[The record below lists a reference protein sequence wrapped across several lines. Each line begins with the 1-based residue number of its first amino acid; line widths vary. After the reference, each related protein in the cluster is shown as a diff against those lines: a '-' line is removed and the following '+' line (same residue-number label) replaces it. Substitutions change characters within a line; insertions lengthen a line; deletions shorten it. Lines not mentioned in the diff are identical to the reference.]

1 MTQSRD
7 KPRLRKVERLQL
19 RRGDDVLLVLRDP
32 TGLSEQ
38 VAFPIAAAPV
48 LDALDGQRTAAQ
60 IRQSLAMR
68 GLLDLELETIE
79 ALVRDLGEAGYLD
92 DDAFRA
98 RWEAVHREFL
108 ADPVRRP
115 RWAGLLYPDDPATLA
130 DAFARVLGDPAA
142 RLSPA
147 SESLGVLLPHQPP
160 PGEADPPKAS
170 ARVAATLMDAVLR
183 GLPRAGDVDLVVVL
197 GTDYHPG
204 LQPFT
209 ITDKRY
215 ATPLGEVP
223 SDPALVRALDRRLP
237 WIRREELRHR
247 EALSCELVAAALK
260 YLYGEACPK
269 VLPVLCG
276 PAALDL
282 APDGPVEAFIATME
296 HVLEDRR
303 VLWWVSAELSHDG
316 PAYGRPPLQAER
328 VAALA
333 ERDQLCLAA
342 LAEGRPE
349 ALARRV
355 TGGDEALGRPSGA
368 AAMVTAARL
377 FPIGYAADHV
387 AYAAGRPPG
396 QDDGWIGLAGLRFA
410 RPGLADDDDDGPW
423 LTPAGRPPAA

>member
-1 MTQSRD
+1 MSQARD

-19 RRGDDVLLVLRDP
+19 RRGDDVLIVLRDP

-38 VAFPIAAAPV
+38 VAFPITAAPV

-60 IRQSLAMR
+60 IRQSLALR
-68 GLLDLELETIE
+68 GVLDIELAAIE
-79 ALVRDLGEAGYLD
+79 AVVRDLGEAGYLD

-98 RWEAVHREFL
+98 RWEAVHREFI

-115 RWAGLLYPDDPATLA
+115 RFAGLLYPDEPDALA
-130 DAFARVLGDPAA
+130 AALAGVLPDPAA
-142 RLSPA
+142 RLSGG
-147 SESLGVLLPHQPP
+147 SDVLGVLVPHQPLPTGAEP
-160 PGEADPPKAS
+160 PRAA
-170 ARVAATLMDAVLR
+170 ATVAAGLMDEVLR
-183 GLPRAGDVDLVVVL
+183 GLPRADAIDLVVVL

-204 LQPFT
+204 LQPYT

-215 ATPLGEVP
+215 ATPLGELP

-237 WIRREELRHR
+237 WIRREEIRHR
-247 EALSCELVAAALK
+247 EALSVELAAVALRH
-260 YLYGEACPK
+260 LYGGTCPP

-276 PAALDL
+276 PAALDAGL
-282 APDGPVEAFIATME
+282 DGPVEAFIATLE

-303 VLWWVSAELSHDG
+303 VLWWVTAELSHDG
-316 PAYGRPPLQAER
+316 PAYGRPPLQADR

-349 ALARRV
+349 ALARRCV
-355 TGGDEALGRPSGA
+355 DQDDQLGRPSGA
-368 AAMVTAARL
+368 PAMVTAARL
-377 FPIGYAADHV
+377 FPVGYAADRV

-396 QDDGWIGLAGLRFA
+396 PDEGWIGLAGLRFVG
-410 RPGLADDDDDGPW
+410 PGLADDDDDPW
-423 LTPAGRPPAA
+423 FTPAGRPRGG